1 MPARTEAVLKSACH
15 QFRLMRQKRLFL
27 EDTDLKTVV
36 TKNRLPTC
44 QASNVPGETLVHYA
58 DGLTQD
64 TFKIPFPTCWR
75 PEASEDKTHNPL
87 QHACLES
94 RPHHCGSRWFLV
106 VSLASLFLP
115 HCCLAQGERPWGNR
129 GIAESV
135 GAMKAIESSPLPS
148 QDTTLQRPTQGQLRS
163 SSRPQSEGPCLGGG
177 PRPALSLCKEFLRP
191 FKKCLR
197 KLNLPK
203 DFPEEKRLQSTRKNL
218 TILGD
223 HISMFLQHYCKT
235 WELKHW
241 KKREQAQQLQIQE
254 RPGDKRRWG
263 RFGEDCALHS
273 SAQTAVLRVDGFPS
287 SVRL

>member
-1 MPARTEAVLKSACH
+1 HKLECLKLTSLVDECL
-15 QFRLMRQKRLFL
+15 Q
-27 EDTDLKTVV
+27 V

-64 TFKIPFPTCWR
+64 TFKI
-75 PEASEDKTHNPL
+75 
-87 QHACLES
+87 
-94 RPHHCGSRWFLV
+94 
-106 VSLASLFLP
+106 
-115 HCCLAQGERPWGNR
+115 
-129 GIAESV
+129 
-135 GAMKAIESSPLPS
+135 
-148 QDTTLQRPTQGQLRS
+148 
-163 SSRPQSEGPCLGGG
+163 
-177 PRPALSLCKEFLRP
+177 CKEFLRP

-241 KKREQAQQLQIQE
+241 KKMLWRFVSLFSALDEKQLCKLY
-254 RPGDKRRWG
+254 RYTKTD
-263 RFGEDCALHS
+263 
-273 SAQTAVLRVDGFPS
+273 QTAKFLVRMTPRWTLRVATRICQLCVGSPSLSSWSALDPFSLHKTRFLLAAQNLGAPRGPRDAGEAEPPEEEVRREAVRRARIGSRSVTGAGFGGKCQGLHRDEWAEGPPPLQSWLPTLGRKRALISIYRGFPS
-287 SVRL
+287 LQA